1 MKRIKHVFQ
10 RLNSSAT
17 PADYFLGITMV
28 ASLLTA
34 NTAIMAAMATS
45 FPNGEYRYSFRAI
58 VFGQMSRD
66 REEKSWLESKALNVV
81 E

>member
-1 MKRIKHVFQ
+1 MSSSKTIMERFKRVFQ

-34 NTAIMAAMATS
+34 NTAILTAMAISSLTVNTDIAS
-45 FPNGEYRYSFRAI
+45 VQS
-58 VFGQMSRD
+58 SSD
-66 REEKSWLESKALNVV
+66 K
-81 E
+81 

>member
-1 MKRIKHVFQ
+1 MSSSKTIMERFKRVFQ

-34 NTAIMAAMATS
+34 NTAILTAMAISSLTVNTDIAS
-45 FPNGEYRYSFRAI
+45 VQSSSY
-58 VFGQMSRD
+58 
-66 REEKSWLESKALNVV
+66 K
-81 E
+81 

>member
-1 MKRIKHVFQ
+1 MSSSKNIMKRIKHVFQ

-45 FPNGEYRYSFRAI
+45 FLTVNTDIAS
-58 VFGQMSRD
+58 VQSSSD
-66 REEKSWLESKALNVV
+66 K
-81 E
+81 